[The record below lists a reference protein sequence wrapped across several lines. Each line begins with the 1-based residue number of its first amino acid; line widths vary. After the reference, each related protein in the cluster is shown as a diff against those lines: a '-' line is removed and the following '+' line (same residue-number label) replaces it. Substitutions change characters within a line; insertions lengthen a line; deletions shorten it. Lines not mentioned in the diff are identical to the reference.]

1 MDELLDD
8 ETRSEIK
15 RFQGEYNAS
24 MDNLDNG
31 KTNFA
36 RSLLNGLGDEMMKT
50 LDNPPPPPKKHI
62 FRNLLRRISD
72 LF

>member
-8 ETRSEIK
+8 EARSEIK
-15 RFQGEYNAS
+15 RFHDEYNAS
-24 MDNLDNG
+24 MENLDCG

-36 RSLLNGLGDEMMKT
+36 RSLLSGLGDEMMNT
-50 LDNPPPPPKKHI
+50 LDNPPPPPKKHKI
-62 FRNLLRRISD
+62 RNLLRRISD